1 MQITIDDKVKDYCKE
16 KSQDTFYLEVIK
28 PKGSCG
34 TSVPIPTVTFGIPEE
49 IKDFHVYEDDDLT
62 VYVKKNVKTRA
73 DKINFIM
80 RGILF
85 AKEIYPEGI
94 KIQAL

>member
-1 MQITIDDKVKDYCKE
+1 MTVTVDEKVLNYCNE
-16 KSQDTFYLEVIK
+16 KGQDTFYLEVIK

-34 TSVPIPTVTFGIPEE
+34 TSVPIPTVTFGEP
-49 IKDFHVYEDDDLT
+49 DNLEDYHSFSENSLT
-62 VYVKKNVKTRA
+62 IYVKKNVKTRG
-73 DKINFIM
+73 DSIRFIM
-80 RGILF
+80 RGLLF